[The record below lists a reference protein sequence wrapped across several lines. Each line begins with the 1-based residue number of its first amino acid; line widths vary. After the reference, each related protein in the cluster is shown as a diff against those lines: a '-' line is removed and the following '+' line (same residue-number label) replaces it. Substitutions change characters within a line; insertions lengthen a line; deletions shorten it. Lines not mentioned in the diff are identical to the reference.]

1 MVYYKKLIKKEVS
14 SMNKKKIAII
24 TCIGKNNFG
33 NRLQNYALQKV
44 LQDKG
49 FYVETLNNNWRLNNF
64 DNYEE
69 NYQGYLKREKEK
81 EPEEYE
87 KRFRTAYFDEFDE
100 NVVFNK
106 EMITAINLENTDY
119 DYYIVGSDQVWN
131 PHHGRLRDVDFLYS
145 IEPSKRISYAAS
157 IGVDEIPDNLK
168 EKTKRELSKFKAISV
183 REEKGKEII
192 ENLTGRK
199 DVEVNLDPTMLLTA
213 NDWSKL
219 AKKPKQLKTDKY
231 ILNYFLG
238 ELSDSRK
245 KEIERIAQENN
256 CEIINILDTKS
267 PFYETGPS
275 EFLYLEQ
282 NAFLICT
289 DSFHSSVFAIIFNR
303 PFIVFDREDSQASMN
318 SRIDTL
324 LNTFELEDRKYE
336 NKITESNLKHDYT
349 KAYEILNEKRIIAH
363 MYLNRVLDTN
373 EN

>member
-1 MVYYKKLIKKEVS
+1 
-14 SMNKKKIAII
+14 MNKKKVAII

-69 NYQGYLKREKEK
+69 NYQGYLKREEEK
-81 EPEEYE
+81 APEEYE
-87 KRFRTAYFDEFDE
+87 KRFRTAYFDEFDK

-106 EMITAINLENTDY
+106 EMITAINLEKTDY
-119 DYYIVGSDQVWN
+119 DYYVVGSDQVWN
-131 PHHGRLRDVDFLYS
+131 PHHGRLRDLDFLYC

-168 EKTKRELSKFKAISV
+168 EKSQKEFSKFKAISV

-192 ENLTGRK
+192 ENLTGRS
-199 DVEVNLDPTMLLTA
+199 DIEVNLDPTMLLTSE
-213 NDWSKL
+213 DWSKL

-238 ELSDSRK
+238 ELSISRK
-245 KEIERIAQENN
+245 KEIEKIAKEND
-256 CEIINILDTKS
+256 CEIINILDEKS
-267 PFYETGPS
+267 PFYENGPS
-275 EFLYLEQ
+275 EFLYLEK

-289 DSFHSSVFAIIFNR
+289 DSFHSSVFAILFNR
-303 PFIVFDREDSQASMN
+303 PFVVFDREDSQVSMN

-324 LNTFELEDRKYE
+324 LTTLKLENRTFED
-336 NKITESNLKHDYT
+336 KITEASLNHDYT
-349 KAYEILNEKRIIAH
+349 ETYKILEEKRKEAQD
-363 MYLNRVLDTN
+363 YLDRALNLK
-373 EN
+373 

>member
-1 MVYYKKLIKKEVS
+1 MLYYKKLIKKEVS
-14 SMNKKKIAII
+14 SMNKKKVAII

-81 EPEEYE
+81 EAEEYA
-87 KRFRTAYFDEFDE
+87 KRFRTSYFDEFDE

-131 PHHGRLRDVDFLYS
+131 PHHGRLRDLDFLYS
-145 IEPSKRISYAAS
+145 IEPFKRISYAAS

-192 ENLTGRK
+192 ENLTGRR
-199 DVEVNLDPTMLLTA
+199 DVKVNLDPTMLLTDK
-213 NDWSKL
+213 DWSKL
-219 AKKPKQLKTDKY
+219 AKRPKQLKTDKY

-238 ELSDSRK
+238 ELSNSRK
-245 KEIERIAQENN
+245 KEIERIAKENN
-256 CEIINILDTKS
+256 CEIINILDKES
-267 PFYETGPS
+267 SFYETGPS

-282 NAFLICT
+282 NAYLICT

-303 PFIVFDREDSQASMN
+303 TFIVFDREDSQASMN

-324 LNTFELEDRKYE
+324 LNTLKLENRTYK
-336 NKITESNLKHDYT
+336 NKITEENLKHDYT
-349 KAYEILNEKRIIAH
+349 KAYEILEEERNKAH
-363 MYLNRVLDTN
+363 NYLKEVLDIN
-373 EN
+373 E

>member
-1 MVYYKKLIKKEVS
+1 
-14 SMNKKKIAII
+14 MNKKKVAII

-69 NYQGYLKREKEK
+69 NYQGYLKREEEK
-81 EPEEYE
+81 APEEYE
-87 KRFRTAYFDEFDE
+87 KRFRTAYFDEFDK
-100 NVVFNK
+100 NVIFNK
-106 EMITAINLENTDY
+106 EMITAVNLAKTDY
-119 DYYIVGSDQVWN
+119 DYYVVGSDQVWN
-131 PHHGRLRDVDFLYS
+131 PHHGRLRDLDFLYC

-168 EKTKRELSKFKAISV
+168 EKSQKEFSKFKAISV

-192 ENLTGRK
+192 ENLTGRS
-199 DVEVNLDPTMLLTA
+199 DIEVNLDPTMLLTSE
-213 NDWSKL
+213 DWSKL

-238 ELSDSRK
+238 ELSISRK
-245 KEIERIAQENN
+245 KEIERIAKEND
-256 CEIINILDTKS
+256 CEIINILDEKS
-267 PFYETGPS
+267 PFYENGPS

-289 DSFHSSVFAIIFNR
+289 DSFHSSVFAILFNR
-303 PFIVFDREDSQASMN
+303 PFVVFDREDSQVSMN

-324 LNTFELEDRKYE
+324 LNTLKLENRTYQ

-349 KAYEILNEKRIIAH
+349 KVYEILNEKRVVADN
-363 MYLNRVLDTN
+363 YLNKALEV
-373 EN
+373 EYYYKK